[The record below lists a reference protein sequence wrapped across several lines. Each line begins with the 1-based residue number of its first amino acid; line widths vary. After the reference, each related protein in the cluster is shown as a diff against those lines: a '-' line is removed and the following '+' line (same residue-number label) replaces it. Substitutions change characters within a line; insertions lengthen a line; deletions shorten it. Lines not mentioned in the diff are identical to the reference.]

1 MKKDVSRDI
10 SYASSAQSLAGRALI
25 RSIENVTGRIGLIKR
40 AANYDLEVASGKDF
54 WEVIVKR
61 YHLELDL
68 ISGSLKNINKSGPIV
83 VVSNHPYGILDGL
96 IMGYILSKTRGDF
109 RILAHRVFKRAK
121 DLDDVILPI
130 SFDENKNAAKQN
142 INTRK
147 EALNYLKNGGCIG
160 IFPGGTVSTS
170 LKPFGKALDP
180 SWRNFTAK
188 LIAKSEAN
196 VVPIFFQ
203 GSNSRLFQ
211 IASHLHYNLR
221 VGLMINEFRRKIDNK
236 VKVAIGENL
245 PKEQIKLRK
254 NDSNEMMNYL
264 RDQTYKLSSEKN
276 YYKELGFD
284 FEI

>member
-1 MKKDVSRDI
+1 MKKNVSRDI

-25 RSIENVTGRIGLIKR
+25 RSLENITGRIGLIKR
-40 AANYDLEVASGKDF
+40 AANYDIEVASGKNF
-54 WEVIVKR
+54 WEVIVDR
-61 YHLELDL
+61 YDLKLDL
-68 ISGSLKNINKSGPIV
+68 ISGSLDNIGKRGPVV

-121 DLDDVILPI
+121 DLDEVILPI
-130 SFDENKNAAKQN
+130 SFDEDKNAAKQN
-142 INTRK
+142 IKTRK
-147 EALNYLKNGGCIG
+147 DAISYLKSGGCIG

-170 LKPFGKALDP
+170 LKPFGRALDP
-180 SWRNFTAK
+180 SWRKFMAK
-188 LIAKSEAN
+188 LIAKSGAE
-196 VVPIFFQ
+196 VVPIFFE

-236 VKVAIGENL
+236 VKVAIGNSL
-245 PKEQIKLRK
+245 PKDQIKLRN
-254 NDSNEMMNYL
+254 NDPIEMMNYL
-264 RDQTYKLSSEKN
+264 REQTYKLSKDKKN
-276 YYKELGFD
+276 FNEFGFD

>member
-1 MKKDVSRDI
+1 MKKNVSRDI

-25 RSIENVTGRIGLIKR
+25 RSLENITGRIGLIKR
-40 AANYDLEVASGKDF
+40 AANYDIEVASGKNF
-54 WEVIVKR
+54 WEVIVDR
-61 YHLELDL
+61 YDLKLDL
-68 ISGSLKNINKSGPIV
+68 ISGSLDNIGKRGPVV

-121 DLDDVILPI
+121 DLDEVILPI
-130 SFDENKNAAKQN
+130 SFDEDKNAAKQN
-142 INTRK
+142 IKTRK
-147 EALNYLKNGGCIG
+147 DAISYLKSGGCIG

-170 LKPFGKALDP
+170 LKPFGRALDP
-180 SWRNFTAK
+180 SWRKFTAK
-188 LIAKSEAN
+188 LIAKSGAE
-196 VVPIFFQ
+196 VVPIFFE

-236 VKVAIGENL
+236 VKVAIGNSL
-245 PKEQIKLRK
+245 PKDQIKLRN
-254 NDSNEMMNYL
+254 NDPIEMMNYL
-264 RDQTYKLSSEKN
+264 REQTYKLSKDKKN
-276 YYKELGFD
+276 FNEFGFD

>member
-54 WEVIVKR
+54 WEVIVNR
-61 YHLELDL
+61 YDLELDL
-68 ISGSLKNINKSGPIV
+68 ISGSLKNINKSGPTVI
-83 VVSNHPYGILDGL
+83 VSNHPYGILDGL

-130 SFDENKNAAKQN
+130 SFDEDKKAAKQN

-188 LIAKSEAN
+188 LIAKSGAN

-221 VGLMINEFRRKIDNK
+221 VGLMINEFRRRIDNK

-245 PKEQIKLRK
+245 PVEQIKLRSK
-254 NDSNEMMNYL
+254 NPNEMMNYL
-264 RDQTYKLSSEKN
+264 RDQTYKLSPEKN
-276 YYKELGFD
+276 YYKEFGFD

>member
-10 SYASSAQSLAGRALI
+10 SYSSSAQSLAGRALI

-54 WEVIVKR
+54 WEVIVNR
-61 YHLELDL
+61 YDLELDL

-130 SFDENKNAAKQN
+130 SFDEDKEAAKQN

-188 LIAKSEAN
+188 LIAKSGAN
-196 VVPIFFQ
+196 VIPIFFQ

-245 PKEQIKLRK
+245 PLEQIKLRN
-254 NDSNEMMNYL
+254 NDPNGMMNYL
-264 RDQTYKLSSEKN
+264 RDQTYELSPEKN
-276 YYKELGFD
+276 YYKEFGFD